1 MIEGFSHL
9 KLLHLPLAFVSRT
22 PSSKLK
28 APAKHKAEYS
38 PNDKPIAQVALEL
51 KDWNMHYNTIEREDM
66 NDSK

>member
-9 KLLHLPLAFVSRT
+9 KQLHLPLAFVSRT

-38 PNDKPIAQVALEL
+38 PNDKPIAHVAVEL
-51 KDWNMHYNTIEREDM
+51 KD
-66 NDSK
+66 